1 MATFSPYSV
10 YATWSSNYLMA
21 AATSP
26 TKVLVAAGNLMAAT
40 SPTKVLVVAVGYL
53 MAATSPTKVLVAA
66 WLYPLLCPLP
76 PPSET

>member
-10 YATWSSNYLMA
+10 YTTWSSNYLMA

-26 TKVLVAAGNLMAAT
+26 TKVLVAASNLMAAT
-40 SPTKVLVVAVGYL
+40 SPTKVLVAVGYL

-66 WLYPLLCPLP
+66 WLYPLP

>member
-10 YATWSSNYLMA
+10 CTTWSSNYLMA

-26 TKVLVAAGNLMAAT
+26 TKVLVAASYLMAAT
-40 SPTKVLVVAVGYL
+40 SPTKVLVAVGYL